1 MRNAENK
8 KRRRAKGKGLRFR
21 AKGTRRRAHGVR
33 CKEKEERFRVQSSEV
48 EIISPLSV

>member
-8 KRRRAKGKGLRFR
+8 KRRRA
-21 AKGTRRRAHGVR
+21 HGVR
-33 CKEKEERFRVQSSEV
+33 RKEKEERFRVQSSEV